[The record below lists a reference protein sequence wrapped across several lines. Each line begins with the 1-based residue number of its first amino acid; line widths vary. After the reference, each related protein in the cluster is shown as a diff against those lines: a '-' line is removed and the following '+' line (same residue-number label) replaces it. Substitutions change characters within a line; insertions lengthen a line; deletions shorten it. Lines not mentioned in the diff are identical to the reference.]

1 MSDAGSNDPYDPNRP
16 GQPAPGTPP
25 PPPAPP
31 WGSNPPPTPD
41 QPGHEGQPGQP
52 GGQWTGGQLSGQQFG
67 QPEYGGQPAHGQQ
80 YGQQYGHQYGQP
92 GGSPPPNYLVWA
104 ILSTLL
110 CCLPLGI
117 ASIVFSAQVN
127 SKYSAGDVAGAQESS
142 AKAKKF
148 AIWSAV
154 VGLVLAAIYLVV
166 VVFLAAGSYTTT

>member
-1 MSDAGSNDPYDPNRP
+1 MSDAGSNDPHDPNRP
-16 GQPAPGTPP
+16 SQPAPGTPP
-25 PPPAPP
+25 LPPAPP
-31 WGSNPPPTPD
+31 WGSNPPPAPD
-41 QPGHEGQPGQP
+41 QPGQEGQPGQA

-67 QPEYGGQPAHGQQ
+67 QPEYGGQQ
-80 YGQQYGHQYGQP
+80 YGQQYGQP

-127 SKYSAGDVAGAQESS
+127 SKYAAGDVAGAQESS